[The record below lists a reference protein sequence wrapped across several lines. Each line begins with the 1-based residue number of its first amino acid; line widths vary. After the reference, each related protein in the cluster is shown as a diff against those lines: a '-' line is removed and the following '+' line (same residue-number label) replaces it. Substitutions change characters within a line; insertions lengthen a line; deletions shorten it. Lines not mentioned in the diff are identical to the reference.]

1 MNSVSNLGDSMETC
15 VNLGDMIE
23 KGDRNRENSP
33 CYLVNL
39 DEVNDLEAVRTQKSD
54 LVMTNEINLQ

>member
-1 MNSVSNLGDSMETC
+1 MNSVSNLGDSKETC

-23 KGDRNRENSP
+23 QGDRNRENSP
-33 CYLVNL
+33 SYLVNL

-54 LVMTNEINLQ
+54 LVMTNGINLL